1 MEYITQIDDI
11 DEAAEIYE
19 TLDRID
25 REGAC
30 YLVHGNEKTRTL
42 GDGLWEIKKSNN
54 RIYYIY
60 CSHNRVFMLHACR
73 KQKNKAET
81 NDIDIGKRRM
91 KEIQARMRGND

>member
-1 MEYITQIDDI
+1 MVYITQIDDI

-25 REGAC
+25 QEGAC
-30 YLVHGNEKTRTL
+30 YLIHGNENTRPL

-54 RIYYIY
+54 RLYFIY
-60 CSHNRVFMLHACR
+60 CSRNRVFLLHACR

-81 NDIDIGKRRM
+81 NDVELGKRRM
-91 KEIQARMRGND
+91 KEIQANERK